1 MGEIEEDK
9 ASVVQ
14 NLKDAGC
21 NEKLIE
27 EYLDYDE
34 KSQHKQQIC
43 LLSRY
48 RKKLLECIHVCQRK
62 LDCLDYLIFML
73 KKK

>member
-1 MGEIEEDK
+1 MGEIEGDK
-9 ASVVQ
+9 ESIVQ

-21 NEKLIE
+21 SEKLIN
-27 EYLDYDE
+27 EYLEYAQ
-34 KSQHKQQIC
+34 KMQYKQQLC

-48 RKKLLECIHVCQRK
+48 RKKLLECMHVCQRK